1 MSASA
6 KPTEKL
12 FKSFLAAVLAISLC
26 PLMPADKAQAE
37 EAGDSAGPADAAQMS
52 DEGLGGDADPTES
65 ALAASNSDAVP
76 ELAEENNNAEDEGA
90 LDDGNVALQAAN
102 DSGAPIVNWT
112 ECGTCQWMIDSNGC
126 LIIEPQSGES
136 GELKN
141 WDWTAPWSYYKNS
154 IISVTIKKT
163 VIAKTT
169 QKAFY
174 GCESLRSIDLS
185 GLDTSNVT
193 DMSDMFRGCSSLASL
208 DLSSFDTSNVQGM
221 SGMFSGCSS
230 LASLDLSN
238 FNTSKVN
245 NMGAAYEPDKREGMF
260 SGCTS
265 LASLDLSNFDTS
277 ATKCM
282 SFMFY
287 GCSALASLDLSGFA
301 TSSPANM
308 SHMFYNC
315 SALETIRF
323 ADSKRLQI
331 SNAGSMFSGCSKLAS
346 LDLSSFDTSSVTGMS
361 SMFSGCSSLK
371 SLDLSS
377 LDTSSVTDMSSMF
390 RGCSKLVELNLSSL
404 DTSKVKEGSRSEG
417 GMSSMFSGCSSL
429 ASLDLSSFDTS
440 NVTGMGGMFSG
451 CSKLASLDLSSFDT
465 SNVKG
470 NSGSP
475 RGMSEM
481 FSGCSSLVNLD
492 LSSFDTSNVGY
503 MSRMF
508 DGCLRLETLNLS
520 SFNAGSVVDMGSMF
534 EGCQSLKAISFPA
547 VLNTPKVTNFSSMF
561 SGCRSLEGL
570 DVSGFDTSAAKSLSS
585 MFSGCTKLA
594 SLDVSNFDTSAATSL
609 SSMFYGCES
618 LTSLDLSSF
627 DTSAADYRYGL
638 SNFLYGCKS
647 LRTVTLGSK
656 FAFEGA
662 GLDRQCSLPT
672 PKDNGL
678 SGRWISSKD
687 GIAYMSSGVPSNVAA
702 TYAAQEMGD
711 TRAWNQNGTCIWN
724 IDENGRLTVK
734 PITSESGELYSSC
747 PWRDEKSRIKT
758 VYFEKGVVAPKSMD
772 SMFCDCKALISADL
786 GNLDT
791 SRATGMDYLFE
802 GCSLLERVSLSNV
815 DTSNVTSMVAM
826 FSNCFS
832 LKSLDLSSL
841 DTSNVTS
848 MRGMFNGCR
857 AIESLDLSAFDTSS
871 VTDMDLMFFSC
882 YRLLDLD
889 VSSFDTSNVRD
900 MEDMFFDCRSLV
912 SLDLSSF
919 DTSSTTAMR
928 SMFGGNCAI
937 ALLSVTFGEKFSFCG
952 SSGSRLCALP
962 SIISEGRTGLWVSS
976 ADGKAYAP
984 DEIPNNVA
992 ATYTAQM
999 KSEVPK
1005 TSISESMFV
1014 VDTRAKTYTG
1024 SPIKPSVS
1032 SGSLQQGADYDV
1044 SYREN
1049 VNAGEG
1055 TILITGAGNYTGQV
1069 TYSFRIDPIQV
1080 DAPKAATD
1088 LVYSGAEQVGV
1099 APSGEY
1105 EVSGGSA
1112 TNAGDYTAAV
1122 SLKDKKN
1129 YVWAGKGGSDDLS
1142 IAWAIAKA
1150 APSYSAP
1157 AIINARF
1164 GQTLGGLELPGG
1176 FSWQDDPSTS
1186 VGDTGEHE
1194 FMATF
1199 TPSDAAN
1206 YNVVQNIPVI
1216 VRVSSPN
1223 LVAVPQV
1230 ADLVYTGEL
1239 QKAAVPESDFYAVEE
1254 ICGGID
1260 AGAYEV
1266 KLSLKDPS
1274 SCRWADDGSN
1284 SEKTV
1289 TYRILPAQLTDVM
1302 ITGVPARMEATGSQL
1317 APEPIVTFNGNTL
1330 VQGADYTL
1338 SYGENVSPGKG
1349 SVTVSAVGGGNFTG
1363 SATVE
1368 FDIEKKAVPVPIFTD
1383 VDYSSWYGD
1392 AVSYVAERGLITG
1405 YSGTTLFGVGD
1416 VLTRAQLATIL
1427 WRNACPDEYASYD
1440 PETAKDTTGIDG
1452 SADGMY
1458 YTAAANWAVK
1468 NGVITGF
1475 DREDGSKD
1483 FAADDDVSFEQLI
1496 TILSRL
1502 CATKEELDAAG
1513 SDLSAFADGY
1523 LASDWSRGAFAWAAA
1538 NGLVQGYDEP
1548 TGKYLR
1554 PGDPVARERVAV
1566 VLMRAFEMGVMK

>member
-1 MSASA
+1 MSASD

-26 PLMPADKAQAE
+26 PLMPAEKAQAE
-37 EAGDSAGPADAAQMS
+37 EVGGSAEQADAPQMS
-52 DEGLGGDADPTES
+52 DEGLGGDANPAEG
-65 ALAASNSDAVP
+65 ALAAGNSDADP
-76 ELAEENNNAEDEGA
+76 ELAGVDDGAEDEGVP
-90 LDDGNVALQAAN
+90 DDGNVALQAAS
-102 DSGAPIVNWT
+102 DSGTPIVNWT
-112 ECGTCQWMIDSNGC
+112 KCGTCQWMIDSNGC
-126 LIIEPQSGES
+126 LIIEPQSGET
-136 GELKN
+136 GELN
-141 WDWTAPWSYYKNS
+141 GWSWEAPWGNYKNS
-154 IISVTIKKT
+154 IISAAIKKT

-208 DLSSFDTSNVQGM
+208 DLSSFDTSGATNM
-221 SGMFSGCSS
+221 SSMFEGCSS
-230 LASLDLSN
+230 LASL
-238 FNTSKVN
+238 
-245 NMGAAYEPDKREGMF
+245 G
-260 SGCTS
+260 
-265 LASLDLSNFDTS
+265 
-277 ATKCM
+277 
-282 SFMFY
+282 
-287 GCSALASLDLSGFA
+287 
-301 TSSPANM
+301 
-308 SHMFYNC
+308 
-315 SALETIRF
+315 
-323 ADSKRLQI
+323 
-331 SNAGSMFSGCSKLAS
+331 
-346 LDLSSFDTSSVTGMS
+346 LSSFDTSKVT
-361 SMFSGCSSLK
+361 SMYC
-371 SLDLSS
+371 
-377 LDTSSVTDMSSMF
+377 
-390 RGCSKLVELNLSSL
+390 
-404 DTSKVKEGSRSEG
+404 
-417 GMSSMFSGCSSL
+417 MFSGCSSL

-440 NVTGMGGMFSG
+440 SVISMCPADRYHHEEGMFSG
-451 CSKLASLDLSSFDT
+451 CSSLKSLDLSSFDTSKVTSMSSMFEGCSSLASLDLSSFSTSSVTDMSYMFRNCSFQTLNLSGFDTSKVTSMYCMFEGCSSLASLDLSSFDT
-465 SNVKG
+465 SNVQGMSSMFEGCSRLSSLGLSSFDTSKVTSMSSMFEG
-470 NSGSP
+470 CSKLSSLDLSSFDTSKVAQM
-475 RGMSEM
+475 RGMFSGCSKLSSLDLSSFDTSSVADNNHEIMDMRSM
-481 FSGCSSLVNLD
+481 FSGCSSLVSLD
-492 LSSFDTSNVGY
+492 LSSFDTSKVTN
-503 MSRMF
+503 MSFMF
-508 DGCLRLETLNLS
+508 EGCLRLETLNLS
-520 SFNAGSVVDMGSMF
+520 SFNAGNVVDMSFMF
-534 EGCQSLKAISFPA
+534 EDCQSLKTISFPA
-547 VLNTPKVTNFSSMF
+547 VLDTPKVTNFSDMF

-594 SLDVSNFDTSAATSL
+594 ALDVSNFDTSAATSL
-609 SSMFYGCES
+609 SSMFGGCES
-618 LTSLDLSSF
+618 LRSLDLSGF
-627 DTSAADYRYGL
+627 DTSAADYQYGL
-638 SNFLYGCKS
+638 SWFLDGCKS
-647 LRTVTLGSK
+647 LRTVTLGPK

-687 GIAYMSSGVPSNVAA
+687 GIAYTPSGVPSNVAA
-702 TYAAQEMGD
+702 TYTAQETGD
-711 TRAWNQNGTCIWN
+711 TRAWNQNGTCIWS
-724 IDENGRLTVK
+724 IDEDGRLTVK
-734 PITSESGELYSSC
+734 PITPESGELYSSC

-758 VYFEKGVVAPKSMD
+758 VYFEKGVIAPKSMD
-772 SMFCDCKALISADL
+772 SMFCDCKALVSADL

-791 SRATGMDYLFE
+791 SRATDMESLFAE
-802 GCSLLERVSLSNV
+802 CSLLESVSLPNV
-815 DTSNVTSMVAM
+815 DTSNVVSMAAM

-832 LKSLDLSSL
+832 LKSLDLSSF
-841 DTSNVTS
+841 DTSSVTS
-848 MRGMFNGCR
+848 MKGMFNGCR

-871 VTDMDLMFFSC
+871 VTDMGLMFFSC

-900 MEDMFFDCRSLV
+900 MEEMFFDCRSLI

-919 DTSSTTAMR
+919 DTSSTTVMR
-928 SMFGGNCAI
+928 YMFGDNCAI

-976 ADGKAYAP
+976 ADNKAYAP

-999 KSEVPK
+999 KSEVSK
-1005 TSISESMFV
+1005 TSISESMFA

-1024 SPIKPSVS
+1024 LPIKPSVS
-1032 SGSLQQGADYDV
+1032 SGSLQQGTDYDI
-1044 SYREN
+1044 SYGEN
-1049 VNAGEG
+1049 INAGEG
-1055 TILITGAGNYTGQV
+1055 TILITGAGNYAGQI

-1080 DAPKAATD
+1080 DAPKAATA

-1129 YVWAGKGGSDDLS
+1129 YVWADKSGSDDVRVPWS
-1142 IAWAIAKA
+1142 IAKA

-1157 AIINARF
+1157 APVDATF

-1186 VGDTGEHE
+1186 VGDAGEHE

-1199 TPSDAAN
+1199 APSDAAN
-1206 YNVVQNIPVI
+1206 YNVVRNIPVI

-1223 LVAVPQV
+1223 LVVVPQV
-1230 ADLVYTGEL
+1230 ADLVYTGEF

-1254 ICGGID
+1254 ACGGID

-1266 KLSLKDPS
+1266 KLSLNDPS

-1317 APEPIVTFNGNTL
+1317 TPKPIVTFNGKTL
-1330 VQGADYTL
+1330 VQGVDYAL

-1349 SVTVSAVGGGNFTG
+1349 SVTVSAVEGDNFTG
-1363 SATVE
+1363 SVTVE
-1368 FDIEKKAVPVPIFTD
+1368 FDIEKKAAPAPVFAD
-1383 VDYSSWYGD
+1383 VDYSDSSWYGD
-1392 AVSYVAERGLITG
+1392 AVSYVASKGLITG
-1405 YSGTTLFGVGD
+1405 YTDGVKAGQFGVGD
-1416 VLTRAQLATIL
+1416 PLTRAQLATIL

-1440 PETAKDTTGIDG
+1440 PETAVDTTGIDG

-1513 SDLSAFADGY
+1513 SDLSAFADGD
-1523 LASDWSRGAFAWAAA
+1523 LASSWSRGAFAWAAA
-1538 NGLVQGYDEP
+1538 KGLVQGYDEP
-1548 TGKYLR
+1548 AGKYLR

-1566 VLMRAFEMGVMK
+1566 VLMRAFEMGIMK

>member
-26 PLMPADKAQAE
+26 PLMPAEKAQAE
-37 EAGDSAGPADAAQMS
+37 EAGDSSEPTDAAQVS
-52 DEGLGGDADPTES
+52 DEGEGGDADPIER
-65 ALAASNSDAVP
+65 ALAASNSDANL
-76 ELAEENNNAEDEGA
+76 ELAVENDGAEDEGA
-90 LDDGNVALQAAN
+90 PDDSNVAMQAAS
-102 DSGAPIVNWT
+102 DSGAPIVDWT

-126 LIIEPQSGES
+126 LIIEPQSGET
-136 GELKN
+136 GELE
-141 WDWTAPWSYYKNS
+141 DWTGSEAPWLEYKSS
-154 IISVTIKKT
+154 IVSAKIKKT

-169 QKAFY
+169 SRAFY
-174 GCESLRSIDLS
+174 DCKSLKSIDLS
-185 GLDTSNVT
+185 GLDTSKVT
-193 DMSDMFRGCSSLASL
+193 SMDSMFRGCSSLASL
-208 DLSSFDTSNVQGM
+208 DLSSLDTSSVTDM
-221 SGMFSGCSS
+221 TGMFVNCSS
-230 LASLDLSN
+230 LASLDLSGLDASHV
-238 FNTSKVN
+238 T
-245 NMGAAYEPDKREGMF
+245 GMSSMF
-260 SGCTS
+260 YGCSS
-265 LASLDLSNFDTS
+265 LASLDPFGLDTS
-277 ATKCM
+277 QAKDM
-282 SFMFY
+282 S
-287 GCSALASLDLSGFA
+287 
-301 TSSPANM
+301 
-308 SHMFYNC
+308 
-315 SALETIRF
+315 
-323 ADSKRLQI
+323 
-331 SNAGSMFSGCSKLAS
+331 SMFSGCSKLS
-346 LDLSSFDTSSVTGMS
+346 
-361 SMFSGCSSLK
+361 

-390 RGCSKLVELNLSSL
+390 YGCSSLASLNPFGLDTSQVKDMRFMFSGCSKLSSL
-404 DTSKVKEGSRSEG
+404 DLSGLNTSNVMD
-417 GMSSMFSGCSSL
+417 MSSMFYGCSSL

-440 NVTGMGGMFSG
+440 KVISMFFMFS
-451 CSKLASLDLSSFDT
+451 S
-465 SNVKG
+465 
-470 NSGSP
+470 
-475 RGMSEM
+475 
-481 FSGCSSLVNLD
+481 CSSLRSVALGGKF
-492 LSSFDTSNVGY
+492 SFHG
-503 MSRMF
+503 
-508 DGCLRLETLNLS
+508 
-520 SFNAGSVVDMGSMF
+520 A
-534 EGCQSLKAISFPA
+534 K
-547 VLNTPKVTNFSSMF
+547 NT
-561 SGCRSLEGL
+561 
-570 DVSGFDTSAAKSLSS
+570 
-585 MFSGCTKLA
+585 
-594 SLDVSNFDTSAATSL
+594 
-609 SSMFYGCES
+609 
-618 LTSLDLSSF
+618 
-627 DTSAADYRYGL
+627 
-638 SNFLYGCKS
+638 
-647 LRTVTLGSK
+647 
-656 FAFEGA
+656 
-662 GLDRQCSLPT
+662 RQCSLP
-672 PKDNGL
+672 KLKGDGL
-678 SGRWISSKD
+678 TGFWENVETHELYAEDEIPD
-687 GIAYMSSGVPSNVAA
+687 NVAA
-702 TYAAQEMGD
+702 TYIAQ
-711 TRAWNQNGTCIWN
+711 
-724 IDENGRLTVK
+724 V
-734 PITSESGELYSSC
+734 
-747 PWRDEKSRIKT
+747 
-758 VYFEKGVVAPKSMD
+758 
-772 SMFCDCKALISADL
+772 
-786 GNLDT
+786 
-791 SRATGMDYLFE
+791 
-802 GCSLLERVSLSNV
+802 
-815 DTSNVTSMVAM
+815 
-826 FSNCFS
+826 
-832 LKSLDLSSL
+832 
-841 DTSNVTS
+841 
-848 MRGMFNGCR
+848 
-857 AIESLDLSAFDTSS
+857 
-871 VTDMDLMFFSC
+871 
-882 YRLLDLD
+882 
-889 VSSFDTSNVRD
+889 
-900 MEDMFFDCRSLV
+900 
-912 SLDLSSF
+912 
-919 DTSSTTAMR
+919 
-928 SMFGGNCAI
+928 
-937 ALLSVTFGEKFSFCG
+937 
-952 SSGSRLCALP
+952 
-962 SIISEGRTGLWVSS
+962 
-976 ADGKAYAP
+976 
-984 DEIPNNVA
+984 
-992 ATYTAQM
+992 

-1005 TSISESMFV
+1005 TSISESMFT

-1032 SGSLQQGADYDV
+1032 SGSLQQGTDYDV

-1150 APSYSAP
+1150 ATSYSAP
-1157 AIINARF
+1157 AIINATF

-1176 FSWQDDPSTS
+1176 FSWQDDPSMS
-1186 VGDTGEHE
+1186 VGDAGEHE

-1206 YNVVQNIPVI
+1206 YNVVRNIPVI

-1317 APEPIVTFNGNTL
+1317 APEPIVTFKGKTL
-1330 VQGADYTL
+1330 VQGVDYSL
-1338 SYGENVSPGKG
+1338 SYGENVNPGKG
-1349 SVTVSAVGGGNFTG
+1349 SVTVTAIEGGNFLG
-1363 SATVE
+1363 STTVE
-1368 FDIEKKAVPVPIFTD
+1368 FDIEKKSETENPDPGTGGGGTDPGTGGGSGGTGSAPTPEPGQGGGGASAPEPEPQQFAVAYHLDGGVNAASNPATFTAGTAVALAAPTREGYEFEGWYADAKLTKRVAEIPAEASGDVELWARWAMKAPAPVFPD
-1383 VDYSSWYGD
+1383 VDYSESSWYGK
-1392 AVSYVAERGLITG
+1392 AVTYVAERGLITG
-1405 YSGTTLFGVGD
+1405 YTDGVKAGQFGVGD

-1502 CATKEELDAAG
+1502 CATPEELDAAG
-1513 SDLSAFADGY
+1513 SDLSAFADGD
-1523 LASDWSRGAFAWAAA
+1523 LASSWSRGAFAWAAA
-1538 NGLVQGYDEP
+1538 KGLVQGYDEP

-1566 VLMRAFEMGVMK
+1566 VLMRAFEMGIMK

>member
-37 EAGDSAGPADAAQMS
+37 EAGDSSEPTDAAQVA
-52 DEGLGGDADPTES
+52 DESEGGDADPTEGV
-65 ALAASNSDAVP
+65 LAVDNSDADS
-76 ELAEENNNAEDEGA
+76 ELAGENDGAEGEGA
-90 LDDGNVALQAAN
+90 LDDSDVALQAAS
-102 DSGAPIVNWT
+102 DSGAPIVDWT
-112 ECGTCQWMIDSNGC
+112 ECGTCQWMIDAGGC
-126 LIIEPQSGES
+126 LAVKPNSGS
-136 GELKN
+136 TGELEN
-141 WDWTAPWSYYKNS
+141 WGYGVPPWSAWAKS
-154 IISVTIKKT
+154 IRSVSFDGVIS
-163 VIAKTT
+163 ASN
-169 QKAFY
+169 AREMFSW
-174 GCESLRSIDLS
+174 CSSLTSLDLS
-185 GLDTSNVT
+185 SFDTSKVTDMSGMFSGCSSLTSLDLSSFNTSNVKGQPGYDGGMGHMFSGCSSLTSLDLSSFNTSNVT
-193 DMSDMFRGCSSLASL
+193 GMGGMFSGCSSLTSL
-208 DLSSFDTSNVQGM
+208 DLSSFDTSNVKGTGYPRGM
-221 SGMFSGCSS
+221 S
-230 LASLDLSN
+230 
-238 FNTSKVN
+238 
-245 NMGAAYEPDKREGMF
+245 
-260 SGCTS
+260 
-265 LASLDLSNFDTS
+265 
-277 ATKCM
+277 
-282 SFMFY
+282 
-287 GCSALASLDLSGFA
+287 
-301 TSSPANM
+301 
-308 SHMFYNC
+308 
-315 SALETIRF
+315 
-323 ADSKRLQI
+323 
-331 SNAGSMFSGCSKLAS
+331 
-346 LDLSSFDTSSVTGMS
+346 
-361 SMFSGCSSLK
+361 
-371 SLDLSS
+371 
-377 LDTSSVTDMSSMF
+377 
-390 RGCSKLVELNLSSL
+390 
-404 DTSKVKEGSRSEG
+404 
-417 GMSSMFSGCSSL
+417 
-429 ASLDLSSFDTS
+429 
-440 NVTGMGGMFSG
+440 GMFSG

-465 SNVKG
+465 SKVTD
-470 NSGSP
+470 
-475 RGMSEM
+475 M
-481 FSGCSSLVNLD
+481 D
-492 LSSFDTSNVGY
+492 
-503 MSRMF
+503 RMF
-508 DGCLRLETLNLS
+508 DGCLRLKSLDLS
-520 SFNAGSVVDMGSMF
+520 SFDTKNVASMSRMF
-534 EGCQSLKAISFPA
+534 QNCQSLESIAFPVA
-547 VLNTPKVTNFSSMF
+547 LNTSKATDFSGMF
-561 SGCRSLEGL
+561 SGCRSLEAL
-570 DVSGFDTSAAKSLSS
+570 DVSR
-585 MFSGCTKLA
+585 
-594 SLDVSNFDTSAATSL
+594 FDTSAATSL
-609 SSMFYGCES
+609 SSMFSGCS
-618 LTSLDLSSF
+618 KLAALDVSRF
-627 DTSAADYRYGL
+627 DTSAATSLSFMFSGCSSLGTLDLSGFDTSGISSQYGL
-638 SNFLYGCKS
+638 SGLLDGCES
-647 LRTVTLGSK
+647 LRVVTLGPK

-672 PKDNGL
+672 PEDNGL

-687 GIAYMSSGVPSNVAA
+687 GIAYTSSGVPSNVAA
-702 TYAAQEMGD
+702 TYTAQEMGD

-734 PITSESGELYSSC
+734 PTTSESGELYSSC

-791 SRATGMDYLFE
+791 SRATGVDNLFE

-832 LKSLDLSSL
+832 LKSLDLSSF

-1032 SGSLQQGADYDV
+1032 SGSLQQGTDYDV

-1080 DAPKAATD
+1080 DAPKAAAD

-1157 AIINARF
+1157 AIINATF

-1186 VGDTGEHE
+1186 VGDAGEHE
-1194 FMATF
+1194 FMVTF

-1206 YNVVQNIPVI
+1206 YNVVQNIPAI

-1230 ADLVYTGEL
+1230 ADLVYTGEF

-1266 KLSLKDPS
+1266 KLSLKDSS

-1317 APEPIVTFNGNTL
+1317 TPEPIVTFKGKTL
-1330 VQGADYTL
+1330 TQGADYSL

-1349 SVTVSAVGGGNFTG
+1349 SVTVTAIGGGNFTG

-1368 FDIEKKAVPVPIFTD
+1368 FDIEKKAEPAPEPQRFAVIYHLDGGANATDNPATYVAGTAVPLADPTKEGFEFQGWYADAEFTVRVTEIPADASGDVELWAKWKEQKPVPVFTD
-1383 VDYSSWYGD
+1383 VDYSDTSWYGD

-1405 YSGTTLFGVGD
+1405 YSGTALFGVGD

-1440 PETAKDTTGIDG
+1440 PETAVDTTGIDG

-1468 NGVITGF
+1468 NRVITGF

-1483 FAADDDVSFEQLI
+1483 FAADENVSFEQLV
-1496 TILSRL
+1496 TILARL
-1502 CATKEELDAAG
+1502 CATSGELSAAG
-1513 SDLSAFADGY
+1513 SDLSAFADGSD
-1523 LASDWSRGAFAWAAA
+1523 ASSWSAASLKWAADK
-1538 NGLVQGYDEP
+1538 GLVEGYNEP
-1548 TGKYLR
+1548 AGKFLR
-1554 PGDPVARERVAV
+1554 PGEDVARERVAV
-1566 VLMRAFEMGVMK
+1566 VLMRAFEMGLLK